1 MSEEIETKEPETQKA
16 ETQAPAVT
24 PEQLAEMQAEIERLR
39 KHNETVLAEKKQAT
53 EAARK
58 AAEEA
63 AKKAGDIEALEK
75 SWAEREAQKLAEREE
90 ELKQRDTW
98 LRDMT
103 VNATASRLAAEMA
116 VQGSSV
122 VLERHIRDRLGMEI
136 RDGKPTTVVL
146 DTDGRPSASSVDDLR
161 KEFMANPAFAP
172 LIAETRA
179 SGAGGVGQGRASGQ
193 TSQDVSKWS
202 ADQKSLFIREN
213 GLDAWKTLIAGKSR

>member
-1 MSEEIETKEPETQKA
+1 MSEETQTQET
-16 ETQAPAVT
+16 ETQAQEPVITA
-24 PEQLAEMQAEIERLR
+24 EQFAEMQAEIDRLR
-39 KHNETVLAEKKQAT
+39 KHNETILSEKKLAT

-58 AAEEA
+58 AAEDA
-63 AKKAGDIEALEK
+63 AKKSGDIEALEK
-75 SWAEREAQKLAEREE
+75 SWAEREAQKLAERES
-90 ELKQRDTW
+90 ELQRRDEW

-116 VQGSSV
+116 VQGSSI
-122 VLERHIRDRLGMEI
+122 VLERHLRDRLGMEI

-146 DTDGRPSASSVDDLR
+146 DADGRPSALSVDDLR

-202 ADQKSLFIREN
+202 ADQKSLYIREN